1 MKASR
6 SQLDWLTFSC
16 SCAKSYI
23 TEEPAQHVE
32 VSTWLSC
39 QKLQGKKK
47 LFSHYF
53 TAWAKAMGESQ
64 YGRRWRRRTQSRLRK
79 RLLSGYPAV
88 PQQKLC
94 VTRKAASARVS
105 IRAIYP
111 GSRLPGYQRA
121 HSCNMRTC
129 PSNLQHVS
137 YLHSVKPPGCIS
149 FFRANQIS
157 AKGSTGPWSRGWE
170 GLRTRAPR
178 KSWWDHFCSFLYFIS
193 VDVCTISTILPLYC
207 PSADKRDIVEDI
219 SIMTSTYEVTG

>member
-1 MKASR
+1 MKAAR

-94 VTRKAASARVS
+94 VHVGRQPA
-105 IRAIYP
+105 P
-111 GSRLPGYQRA
+111 GSASGPSILVLVCLDTSA
-121 HSCNMRTC
+121 HTAATC
-129 PSNLQHVS
+129 WHVHQTCSMCLS

-157 AKGSTGPWSRGWE
+157 GKGSTGP
-170 GLRTRAPR
+170 
-178 KSWWDHFCSFLYFIS
+178 
-193 VDVCTISTILPLYC
+193 
-207 PSADKRDIVEDI
+207 
-219 SIMTSTYEVTG
+219 

>member
-1 MKASR
+1 MNCITIITGFPVMKAAR

-47 LFSHYF
+47 TVFPLLHRLGQSHGGIPVR
-53 TAWAKAMGESQ
+53 AKV
-64 YGRRWRRRTQSRLRK
+64 TQANTEQAEETSAFGIP
-79 RLLSGYPAV
+79 SSSPTEAV
-88 PQQKLC
+88 C
-94 VTRKAASARVS
+94 ACRKAASARVS

-121 HSCNMRTC
+121 HSCNMLTC

-137 YLHSVKPPGCIS
+137 FIFAFGEAARLHQL
-149 FFRANQIS
+149 FQA
-157 AKGSTGPWSRGWE
+157 
-170 GLRTRAPR
+170 
-178 KSWWDHFCSFLYFIS
+178 
-193 VDVCTISTILPLYC
+193 
-207 PSADKRDIVEDI
+207 
-219 SIMTSTYEVTG
+219 